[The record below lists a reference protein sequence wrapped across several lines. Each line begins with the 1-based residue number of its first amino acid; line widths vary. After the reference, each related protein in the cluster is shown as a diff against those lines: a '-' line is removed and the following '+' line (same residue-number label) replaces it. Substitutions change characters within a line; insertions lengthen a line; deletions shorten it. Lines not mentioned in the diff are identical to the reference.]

1 MSFILPLFLFRQREK
16 AAEKEKLKKII
27 ETTATV
33 CFILKVLLGAFS
45 FKKRRKL

>member
-1 MSFILPLFLFRQREK
+1 VKRKKRRK
-16 AAEKEKLKKII
+16 KEKLKKII
-27 ETTATV
+27 EITTTV